1 MSQPE
6 ANRDRII
13 RGSAWVGLGFL
24 GQQGVGFLRT
34 VILARL
40 LTPEDFGLVGIVTLT
55 LFAGLIL
62 TESGVESALIQR
74 RDLPPRHVNTAWT
87 LTLARSAALFLI
99 VQASAPWVAA
109 AFDRPD
115 AEPLLRVGAVSF
127 LLVGLPAVPAALLL
141 REMRF
146 RARTA
151 LDAGRDIGGALC
163 SIVLAAWFGSA
174 WALLLGLLAGQAVAA
189 VGVWFLR
196 TERPRLAWDREAVAE
211 YWTFGRHL
219 YASGLLTYV
228 VTRGDAIA
236 VGRLRGV
243 GELGQYQ
250 VVFGIAEMLTRGLIE
265 VVGKAVF
272 PAYSRILG
280 EGRRPGEAFGTVW
293 RLILLILLPIVVL
306 LALFPGPVVLL
317 VLGPRWAPAVAPFA
331 VLVAAE
337 SLRALAAACGTLI
350 LAGGRTELLSRI
362 KLAEAGV
369 FAALIVPM
377 TATWGMVGAAW
388 SLVLAYAV
396 SLAGHLYGA
405 HLVEPLLGRIAALSV
420 EPVAAAVLLAGA
432 AGLSVG
438 AGLSVWAAMA
448 AWIGLWALYLWRRH
462 GELLIILLR
471 AVPVTSRGLFG
482 STER

>member
-6 ANRDRII
+6 ANQDRVI

-24 GQQGVGFLRT
+24 GQQGVGLLRT
-34 VILARL
+34 MVLARL

-62 TESGVESALIQR
+62 TETGVESALIQR
-74 RDLPPRHVNTAWT
+74 RELPRRDVDAAWT
-87 LTLARSAALFLI
+87 LTLARSAGLFLLM
-99 VQASAPWVAA
+99 QAATPWIAA

-127 LLVGLPAVPAALLL
+127 LLVGLPAVPSALLL

-146 RARTA
+146 RARAA

-163 SIVLAAWFGSA
+163 SIALAYWLGTA
-174 WALLLGLLAGQAVAA
+174 WALLLGLLIGQAVAA
-189 VGVWFLR
+189 VAVWFLR
-196 TERPRLAWDREAVAE
+196 VERPGLIWDRAALAE
-211 YWTFGRHL
+211 YWAFGRHL

-243 GELGQYQ
+243 SELGYYQ

-280 EGRRPGEAFGTVW
+280 EGRRPGDAFGKVW
-293 RLILLILLPIVVL
+293 LLILLLLLPIAVL
-306 LALFPGPVVLL
+306 LALFPGPVILL
-317 VLGPRWAPAVAPFA
+317 VLGPQWAPAVVPFA
-331 VLVAAE
+331 ILVGAE
-337 SLRALAAACGTLI
+337 SLRAMAAVCGTLI

-362 KLAEAGV
+362 KVAEAAT
-369 FAALIVPM
+369 FALLIVPM
-377 TATWGMVGAAW
+377 TVTWGMAGTAW
-388 SLVLAYAV
+388 CLVLVYAI

-405 HLVEPLLGRIAALSV
+405 HLIEPVLGRVAAVSA
-420 EPVAAAVLLAGA
+420 EPVAAAALLALA

-438 AGLSVWAAMA
+438 AGLSIWAAMA
-448 AWIGLWALYLWRRH
+448 AWIGLWAVYLWRRH

-471 AVPVTSRGLFG
+471 AVPVAPGVFSRR
-482 STER
+482 TEG